1 MPSPTPVAMI
11 GLDDI
16 VSAGLID
23 SLKAIYVEI
32 TQLFT
37 VFPVN
42 IFLTLTI
49 IGLAIALV
57 SKVVSSFRAAN

>member
-1 MPSPTPVAMI
+1 MPSTTPAAMI
-11 GLDDI
+11 GLEDV
-16 VSAGLID
+16 VSTGLID
-23 SLKAIYVEI
+23 SLKDIYVEI

-37 VFPVN
+37 LFPVN